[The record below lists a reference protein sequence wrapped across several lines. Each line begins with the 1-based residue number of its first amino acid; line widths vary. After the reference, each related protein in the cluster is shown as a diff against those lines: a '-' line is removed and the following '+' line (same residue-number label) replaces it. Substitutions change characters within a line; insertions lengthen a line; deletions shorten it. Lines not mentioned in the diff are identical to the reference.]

1 MEPRALSQLC
11 FLLVLTI
18 GLGCILAGPA
28 LDTTYPHFQLDV
40 VLTPEE
46 LQDDALR
53 ERTLEELKRNNR
65 RRDWPFWLLVGVAL
79 VSVGGLGLFATLSN
93 VQSRSRINRHP

>member
-11 FLLVLTI
+11 FILVLII

-53 ERTLEELKRNNR
+53 ERTLEDLKRNNR
-65 RRDWPFWLLVGVAL
+65 RRDWPFWLMVGAAL
-79 VSVGGLGLFATLSN
+79 VAVGGVGLFSTR
-93 VQSRSRINRHP
+93 RSESIRVR